1 MLTCSQNREQ
11 GAPPDARKNSAPV
24 SARSPRKD
32 SKLMTSTLLYFLGA
46 SVALTIAPGPDNI
59 FVLTQGIARGR
70 KPAIVTALGMCSG
83 ISIHTIAA
91 AFGIS
96 AVFYSSLIAFN
107 AVKYAGAAY
116 LLYLAYKTLKERS
129 AVRLSEVDERSDAAL
144 FKRGFIMNV
153 LNPKVAMFFLAF
165 LPQFVSPATGYF
177 PLQMLLLG
185 LIFMVQAVII
195 FSLIGH
201 FSGSIGNFILTRPKM
216 AKYFDWLTAGVFVS
230 LGVKLALAER

>member
-1 MLTCSQNREQ
+1 M
-11 GAPPDARKNSAPV
+11 
-24 SARSPRKD
+24 
-32 SKLMTSTLLYFLGA
+32 MTSTYLYFLGT
-46 SVALTIAPGPDNI
+46 SVALTLAPGPDNI

-83 ISIHTIAA
+83 ISIHTTAA

-96 AVFYSSLIAFN
+96 AVFYSSVVAFN

-129 AVRLSEVDERSDAAL
+129 AVKLSNPDDRSHAAL

-177 PLQMLLLG
+177 PLRMLLLG

-195 FSLIGH
+195 FCLIGY
-201 FSGSIGNFILTRPKM
+201 FSGSIGNFILARPKI
-216 AKYFDWLTAGVFVS
+216 AKYFDWLTAGVFAS
-230 LGVKLALAER
+230 LGVRLILAER

>member
-1 MLTCSQNREQ
+1 
-11 GAPPDARKNSAPV
+11 
-24 SARSPRKD
+24 
-32 SKLMTSTLLYFLGA
+32 MTSTLLYFLGA

-70 KPAIVTALGMCSG
+70 KSAIVTALGMCSG
-83 ISIHTIAA
+83 ISIHTTAA

-96 AVFYSSLIAFN
+96 ALFYSSVVAFN

-129 AVRLSEVDERSDAAL
+129 SVRLSDPDDRSDSAL
-144 FKRGFIMNV
+144 FKRGFVMNV

-165 LPQFVSPATGYF
+165 LPQFVSPTTRYF

-195 FSLIGH
+195 FCLIGY
-201 FSGSIGNFILTRPKM
+201 FSGSIGNFILARPRI

-230 LGVKLALAER
+230 LGVRLALAER

>member
-1 MLTCSQNREQ
+1 ML
-11 GAPPDARKNSAPV
+11 
-24 SARSPRKD
+24 
-32 SKLMTSTLLYFLGA
+32 TSTLIYFLGA

-70 KPAIVTALGMCSG
+70 RPAIITALGMCSG
-83 ISIHTIAA
+83 ISMHTIAA

-96 AVFYSSLIAFN
+96 AVFYSSLVAFN

-129 AVRLSEVDERSDAAL
+129 AVKLMNADERSDASL

-165 LPQFVSPATGYF
+165 LPQFVSPQTGYF
-177 PLQMLLLG
+177 PLQMLMLG
-185 LIFMVQAVII
+185 LIFMLQAVVI
-195 FSLIGH
+195 FCLIGY
-201 FSGSIGNFILTRPKM
+201 FSGGIGSFILARPKI
-216 AKYFDWLTAGVFVS
+216 AKYFDWLTAGIFAS
-230 LGVKLALAER
+230 LGVKLALAQR